1 MRNRWK
7 NFVAWVDT
15 SVTLP
20 EDSESIRIRKTTI
33 TIAYLVFIP
42 ITFLWTLALL
52 NLQLWVAGWI
62 NLTFNLH
69 CLISATYLFRKRN
82 FLVFYNI

>member
-7 NFVAWVDT
+7 NFVTWVNT

-33 TIAYLVFIP
+33 TIAYLVFFIP
-42 ITFLWTLALL
+42 ITFLWKLALL
-52 NLQLWVAGWI
+52 NLQLWAAGWI
-62 NLTFNLH
+62 NLADERFHLPD
-69 CLISATYLFRKRN
+69 
-82 FLVFYNI
+82 FLLDKP

>member
-7 NFVAWVDT
+7 NFVAWFDA
-15 SVTLP
+15 SVTIP

-33 TIAYLVFIP
+33 TIAYLVLIP

-52 NLQLWVAGWI
+52 NLQLWAAGWI
-62 NLTFNLH
+62 NLADEIVHLPDFLLDKPYASRN
-69 CLISATYLFRKRN
+69 ISRIK
-82 FLVFYNI
+82 

>member
-7 NFVAWVDT
+7 NFVAWVDA
-15 SVTLP
+15 SVTLL

-42 ITFLWTLALL
+42 ITFLWTLALFNIQL
-52 NLQLWVAGWI
+52 WAAGARSNLQSGRPASDTDTGKPL
-62 NLTFNLH
+62 LER
-69 CLISATYLFRKRN
+69 S
-82 FLVFYNI
+82 

>member
-7 NFVAWVDT
+7 NFVAWVDA

-52 NLQLWVAGWI
+52 NLQLWAAGWI
-62 NLTFNLH
+62 NLADEIVHLPDFLLDKPYASRN
-69 CLISATYLFRKRN
+69 ISRTE
-82 FLVFYNI
+82 